1 MGRALVVAAL
11 AALIALA
18 HPAVGGALPP
28 PPPNPSDEEIEAGRE
43 NARSTAG
50 RVGELANRVA
60 AADAELLA
68 LVSEVELAME
78 LANKAEVDRQQATDA
93 ATAAQRSAD
102 QARAAAD
109 AAGREIEATRQRLD
123 EFAAGSYR
131 QGSTVGSMTAFFGSR
146 SPQDVLARAQL
157 LDAVSGSQLDVLD
170 DMTRARTDKANKES
184 VARAT
189 LAEARRAQAAAE
201 DASRAADAAYDA
213 AVTAQNDQQR
223 RLEEVSAQKAALERE
238 LAEAQTQVEGLEG
251 QRDRY
256 AEWLAAKE
264 AEDAARAA
272 EAAAAAEASEP
283 QRPRSGASGSGRSSS
298 AESPAAGDAVSI
310 VIKRALS
317 QLGVAYAWGGGNGK
331 GPTRGIRDGGAADSH
346 GDYRKVGFDCSGLM
360 IYAFAGVGISL
371 PHYSG
376 YQAKRGKRVPLS
388 QKRPGDMLFWASRGR
403 IHHVALYIGNG
414 QMVEARQSGTD
425 VMISP
430 VRTSGIVNYAVRL
443 L

>member
-1 MGRALVVAAL
+1 MRTRRSMGRVLIVTAL

-18 HPAVGGALPP
+18 HPAVGGAVPP
-28 PPPNPSDEEIEAGRE
+28 PPPNPSDDEIEAGRE

-78 LANKAEVDRQQATDA
+78 LANKAEVDRQQATDV
-93 ATAAQRSAD
+93 ATSAQWAAD
-102 QARAAAD
+102 QARAASD
-109 AAGREIEATRQRLD
+109 AAGREIEATRERLD

-131 QGSTVGSMTAFFGSR
+131 QGSTVGSMTAFFGSQ

-184 VARAT
+184 VARAA
-189 LAEARRAQAAAE
+189 LAEARRAQSAAE

-223 RLEEVSAQKAALERE
+223 RLEEVSAQKATLEQE
-238 LAEAQTQVEGLEG
+238 LAEAQAQVEGLEG

-272 EAAAAAEASEP
+272 EAAAAAEAQEP
-283 QRPRSGASGSGRSSS
+283 DAGRSAS
-298 AESPAAGDAVSI
+298 ADSPVAGDAVSI

-317 QLGVAYAWGGGNGK
+317 QLGVPYAWGGGNGK
-331 GPTRGIRDGGAADSH
+331 GPTRGIRDGGAGDSH

-403 IHHVALYIGNG
+403 IHHVALYLGNG
-414 QMVEARQSGTD
+414 QMVEAKQSGTD

>member
-11 AALIALA
+11 AALIPLA
-18 HPAVGGALPP
+18 HPAVGGAVPP

-68 LVSEVELAME
+68 LISEVELAME

-102 QARAAAD
+102 EARAASD
-109 AAGREIEATRQRLD
+109 AAGREIEATRERLD

-131 QGSTVGSMTAFFGSR
+131 QGSTVGSMTAFFGSQ

-184 VARAT
+184 VARAA

-201 DASRAADAAYDA
+201 DASRAADAAYNKA
-213 AVTAQNDQQR
+213 LTAQNDQQR
-223 RLEEVSAQKAALERE
+223 RLEEVSAQKAMLERE
-238 LAEAQTQVEGLEG
+238 LDEAQAQVEGLEG
-251 QRDRY
+251 QRGRY

-272 EAAAAAEASEP
+272 EAAAAAEESDRQEP
-283 QRPRSGASGSGRSSS
+283 GSGASGS
-298 AESPAAGDAVSI
+298 AESPAVGDAVSM

-317 QLGVAYAWGGGNGK
+317 QRGVPYAWGGGNGK
-331 GPTRGIRDGGAADSH
+331 GPTRGIRDGGRGDSH

-360 IYAFAGVGISL
+360 IYAFAAVGISL

-414 QMVEARQSGTD
+414 QMVEAKQSGTD

-430 VRTSGIVNYAVRL
+430 VRASGIVNYAVRL

>member
-1 MGRALVVAAL
+1 MGRVLVVTTVT
-11 AALIALA
+11 ALIALA
-18 HPAVGGALPP
+18 HPAVGGAVPP

-93 ATAAQRSAD
+93 ATASQQTAD
-102 QARAAAD
+102 EARAASD
-109 AAGREIEATRQRLD
+109 AAGRKIEATRERLD

-131 QGSTVGSMTAFFGSR
+131 QGSTVGSMTAFFGSQ
-146 SPQDVLARAQL
+146 SPEDMLARAQL
-157 LDAVSGSQLDVLD
+157 LDAVSGSQLAVLD
-170 DMTRARTDKANKES
+170 DMTRARTEKANKDS
-184 VARAT
+184 VARAA

-201 DASRAADAAYDA
+201 DASRAADTAYDA
-213 AVTAQNDQQR
+213 AVTAQDDQQR

-238 LAEAQTQVEGLEG
+238 LAEAQGQVAGLEG

-256 AEWLAAKE
+256 AEWLAVKE

-272 EAAAAAEASEP
+272 EAADAAEESDPAEP
-283 QRPRSGASGSGRSSS
+283 GPGGSGA
-298 AESPAAGDAVSI
+298 AQSPAAGGAVSI

-317 QLGVAYAWGGGNGK
+317 QLGVGYAWGGGNGK
-331 GPTRGIRDGGAADSH
+331 GPTRGIRDGGVADSH

-376 YQAKRGKRVPLS
+376 YQAKKGKRVPLS

-414 QMVEARQSGTD
+414 RMVEAKQSGTD

-443 L
+443 I

>member
-1 MGRALVVAAL
+1 M
-11 AALIALA
+11 
-18 HPAVGGALPP
+18 
-28 PPPNPSDEEIEAGRE
+28 
-43 NARSTAG
+43 
-50 RVGELANRVA
+50 A
-60 AADAELLA
+60 AADAKLLA
-68 LVSEVELAME
+68 LISEVELAME

-93 ATAAQRSAD
+93 ATASQQTAD
-102 QARAAAD
+102 EARAASD
-109 AAGREIEATRQRLD
+109 AAGRKIEATRERLD

-131 QGSTVGSMTAFFGSR
+131 QGSTVGSMTAFFGSQ
-146 SPQDVLARAQL
+146 SPEDVLARAQL
-157 LDAVSGSQLDVLD
+157 LDAVSGSQLAVLD
-170 DMTRARTDKANKES
+170 DMARARTDKANKDS
-184 VARAT
+184 VARAA

-238 LAEAQTQVEGLEG
+238 LAEAQAQVEGLEG

-256 AEWLAAKE
+256 AEWLVAKE

-272 EAAAAAEASEP
+272 EAAEESDPQEP
-283 QRPRSGASGSGRSSS
+283 GPGGSGS
-298 AESPAAGDAVSI
+298 AQSPAAGDAVSI

-331 GPTRGIRDGGAADSH
+331 GPTRGVRDGGVADSH
-346 GDYRKVGFDCSGLM
+346 GDHRKVGFDCSGLM

-376 YQAKRGKRVPLS
+376 YQAKKGKRVPLS

-414 QMVEARQSGTD
+414 RMVEAKQSGTD

-443 L
+443 I